1 MECESLFAEIGD
13 RFHISEVVLQE
24 ARLFFQERSVQIG
37 RTYTR
42 KWRELAAFS
51 LYREMML
58 QNCPSTLR
66 EVAYMF
72 GVEASKIYKMGL
84 LICPDMCH
92 RNAPSQYFKEVP
104 YFLGMTGRDVIA
116 VGEMADKKFQK
127 ICSIRQMHPKSILG
141 ICIHQFMREVRQI
154 NVSLKQI
161 AGLLNI
167 STSCLKRNKMR
178 VLRA

>member
-1 MECESLFAEIGD
+1 MECESLFAEIGE
-13 RFHISEVVLQE
+13 RFHISEAVLQE
-24 ARLFFQERSVQIG
+24 ARSFFQERSVQLG
-37 RTYTR
+37 RAYTR
-42 KWRELAAFS
+42 KWKELAAFS
-51 LYREMML
+51 LYREMLL
-58 QNCPSTLR
+58 QKCPCTLR
-66 EVAYMF
+66 EAAYMF
-72 GVEASKIYKMGL
+72 GLKAGKIYKLGL

-104 YFLGMTGRDVIA
+104 YFLGMTGRDMTR

-127 ICSIRQMHPKSILG
+127 ICSITQMHPKSILG

-161 AGLLNI
+161 AELLNI
-167 STSCLKRNKMR
+167 STSCLKRNKLR